1 MYGNLNLQ
9 VAEVHRNLI
18 HRNYFNF
25 TVYVNQLHFKSL
37 FYFLVINPKIPVVFV
52 MVYYR

>member
-1 MYGNLNLQ
+1 MYGNLKLQ
-9 VAEVHRNLI
+9 VAEVHHNLI

-25 TVYVNQLHFKSL
+25 IVYVNQLHSRSL
-37 FYFLVINPKIPVVFV
+37 FYFLVTSPKIPVVFF